1 MFCACCVTGA
11 TRAAKTTVE
20 DDSPRPGGAKSVLSD
35 LLGTGEKKTQ
45 APKQKDFVLD
55 SKYTKS
61 QSELSTL

>member
-45 APKQKDFVLD
+45 APKNFVLD